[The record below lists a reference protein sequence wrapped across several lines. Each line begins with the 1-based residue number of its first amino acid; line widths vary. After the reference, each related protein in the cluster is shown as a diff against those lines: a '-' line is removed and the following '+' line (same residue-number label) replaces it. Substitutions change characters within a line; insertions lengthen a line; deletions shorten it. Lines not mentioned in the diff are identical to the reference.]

1 MKDNKINT
9 VTKNRNGVIDT
20 KPFAD
25 EAHRTWTFRTVG
37 YGHDVRFWKD
47 FVSALRLVGYDGVLS
62 IEQEDSLFSA
72 TESFHKSLAFVKD
85 LVVRDPDRAAWWP
98 PTQSV

>member
-1 MKDNKINT
+1 MKTPNCCAGNGK
-9 VTKNRNGVIDT
+9 RN
-20 KPFAD
+20 
-25 EAHRTWTFRTVG
+25 
-37 YGHDVRFWKD
+37 D

-72 TESFHKSLAFVKD
+72 TEGFHKSLAFVKD

-98 PTQSV
+98 PTQSA